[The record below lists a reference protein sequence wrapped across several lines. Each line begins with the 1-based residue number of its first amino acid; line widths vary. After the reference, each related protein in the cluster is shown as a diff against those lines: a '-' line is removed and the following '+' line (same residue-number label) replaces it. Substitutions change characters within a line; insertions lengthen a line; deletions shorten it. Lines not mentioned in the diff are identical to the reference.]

1 MRVLQI
7 CYKPPYPPV
16 DGGTMGMHCITKGLL
31 SCGHEVK
38 VLTVSSAKH
47 PVKLRECD
55 EEYRRRTEFES
66 VEIDLSIHPVAA
78 AVALLCGESYNVKRF
93 ESKAFGEK
101 IESVLRAETYDMIQV
116 ESIFL
121 APYLPLIR
129 RVCKTPVVMRAHN
142 VEYRIWKQLAQTTK
156 EPLKRWYLKKLALS
170 LRAYEL
176 EKVNDFDGIICVS
189 ENDAAMFRSEG
200 CRRPIMV
207 RPFGIDPIERSG
219 VAVEAKSLFHIG
231 AMDWQPNID
240 GVKWFLQSVWPLLHK
255 ELPEV
260 RLYLAGR
267 KMPDELKEAQI
278 EGVEVVGEVADSAE
292 FIASKQINVVPLLA
306 GSGIRVKIIE
316 AMELGKTVIATT
328 TAADGIE
335 YVDGEELLI
344 ADTPEQFVEQ
354 VRRCIAEPEM
364 AKEIGE
370 KAHRLVRTKYD
381 NNVLTERMTEFY
393 NKIIEKTL
401 L

>member
-1 MRVLQI
+1 
-7 CYKPPYPPV
+7 
-16 DGGTMGMHCITKGLL
+16 
-31 SCGHEVK
+31 
-38 VLTVSSAKH
+38 
-47 PVKLRECD
+47 
-55 EEYRRRTEFES
+55 
-66 VEIDLSIHPVAA
+66 
-78 AVALLCGESYNVKRF
+78 
-93 ESKAFGEK
+93 
-101 IESVLRAETYDMIQV
+101 
-116 ESIFL
+116 
-121 APYLPLIR
+121 
-129 RVCKTPVVMRAHN
+129 
-142 VEYRIWKQLAQTTK
+142 
-156 EPLKRWYLKKLALS
+156 
-170 LRAYEL
+170 
-176 EKVNDFDGIICVS
+176 
-189 ENDAAMFRSEG
+189 
-200 CRRPIMV
+200 
-207 RPFGIDPIERSG
+207 
-219 VAVEAKSLFHIG
+219 
-231 AMDWQPNID
+231 
-240 GVKWFLQSVWPLLHK
+240 LHK